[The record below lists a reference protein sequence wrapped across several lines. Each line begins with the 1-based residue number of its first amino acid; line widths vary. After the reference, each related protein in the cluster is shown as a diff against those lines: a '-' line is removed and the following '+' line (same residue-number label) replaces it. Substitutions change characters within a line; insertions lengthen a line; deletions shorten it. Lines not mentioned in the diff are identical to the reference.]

1 MMKRIIIVLLL
12 AIFVCFGLYNI
23 VDAYTSKS
31 KSWPQVSAQSAIV
44 IDAVSG
50 EVLYGKNQDKKSY
63 PASITKILTALVAIE
78 LCSDG
83 EGIDKIIE
91 VTPSAVGVEGSS
103 IYLAANEK
111 ISVRDLLY
119 GLMLRSGNDAAVA
132 LAEGLGGSTEQFVE
146 VMNAKAKEIGASS
159 SNFMNPSG
167 LHDENH
173 FVTASDMAMIA
184 KEAMKHEEF
193 RKIAK
198 EKTWKAQ
205 RGEGLNNI
213 FINKNKVVYQY
224 EGATGIKIGFTKS
237 AGRTLV
243 ASAKRGN
250 VEVICVVLQAPNWFR
265 DTYALMDYAFANYES
280 VKIAPG
286 EKPLNNVSIAGGI
299 KDPVK
304 VGTKNTVQILKEKGK
319 DSNISIVY
327 SIPRIVEAPVKRW
340 DLAGYLKVYRDKEYI
355 YSEPLYYL
363 EDMERIGP

>member
-12 AIFVCFGLYNI
+12 AIFICLGLYNI
-23 VDAYTSKS
+23 VDARVSKP
-31 KSWPQVSAQSAIV
+31 KPWPQVSAQSAIL

-50 EVLYGKNQDKKSY
+50 EILYGKNQDKKSY

-78 LCSDG
+78 LCSEG
-83 EGIDKIIE
+83 EDIEKIIE
-91 VTPSAVGVEGSS
+91 ITPSAVGIEGSS
-103 IYLAANEK
+103 LYLAANEK
-111 ISVRDLLY
+111 ISVKDLLY

-132 LAEGLGGSTEQFVE
+132 LAEELGGSTEQFVGL
-146 VMNAKAKEIGASS
+146 MNEKAKEIGATS

-173 FVTASDMAMIA
+173 YVTASDMAIIA
-184 KEAMKHEEF
+184 REAMKYEEF
-193 RKIAK
+193 REIAK

-224 EGATGIKIGFTKS
+224 EGATGIKIGFTKT

-243 ASAKRGN
+243 ASAKKGN
-250 VEVICVVLQAPNWFR
+250 VEVICVVLNAPNWFK
-265 DTYALMDYAFANYES
+265 DAYALMDHAFANYEET
-280 VKIAPG
+280 KIAPK
-286 EKPLNNVSIAGGI
+286 EKPLNSVSVAGGNGE
-299 KDPVK
+299 PVK

-319 DSNISIVY
+319 VSNISIVY
-327 SIPRIVEAPVKRW
+327 SIPRKVEAPVKRW